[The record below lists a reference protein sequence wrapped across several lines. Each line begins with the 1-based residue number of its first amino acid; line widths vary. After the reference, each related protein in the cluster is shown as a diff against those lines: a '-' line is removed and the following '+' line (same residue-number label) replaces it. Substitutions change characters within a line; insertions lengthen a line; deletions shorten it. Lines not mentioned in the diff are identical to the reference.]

1 MAGKV
6 RNLLNRDGRYFA
18 RLVIP
23 KELRPFMDGKSELRT
38 ALGPDYRTALKLLP
52 GAVATLQHNIALGER
67 RAVEAGTKPV
77 TVGRYPLAAD
87 QIALRNYQSQIAF
100 DEQLRNSD
108 ARYASFGYVDETLVA
123 KLKDGIIGSLDNVEL
138 AALVGTRIERFRRLG
153 NTTAEVGS
161 DEWRTL
167 ARAMCI
173 SEYEALARAAERDE
187 GDFTG
192 QPSHPMLA
200 QAKIEEPPLPAKRV
214 AFRSIIDTE
223 AKRRE
228 RGKDAKP
235 FPAKTVKKYLDHA
248 EEFAV
253 WRKSTDAATVTAD
266 EGKRWVEAMQDAGV
280 NGNRTVKQKLQNVR
294 TVLNWG
300 RQADPVNFL
309 PAGNPL
315 IGLKTPDYKKTPSY
329 LHAFTIEEATL
340 ILSKARQETKPFL
353 RWIPWLCAYSGMRIS
368 EVAKLRKEDFFKAGE
383 RWFWKVTTVGA
394 RTLKNESSERRI
406 PVHKALLDEGF
417 IVFVEK
423 APSGLLFRGQTKD
436 EINLQARIGDW
447 VRDLITV
454 EDRPDLKPSHGWRHL
469 FEDLCRRDRVQEEA
483 RFYITGRSDGR
494 SQEMYGRSDVMLP
507 GLADAMDQI
516 VPLQIDHVV

>member
-23 KELRPFMDGKSELRT
+23 KELRPFMDGKTELRK

-67 RAVEAGTKPV
+67 RAVAAGTKAV
-77 TVGRYPLAAD
+77 TVGRYPLAND
-87 QIALRNYQSQIAF
+87 QIALRNYNDRLSQ
-100 DEQLRNSD
+100 DEALRN
-108 ARYASFGYVDETLVA
+108 AGPQWASRPIDDGFVA
-123 KLKDGIIGSLDNVEL
+123 DLRRGIAGQLTDSEL
-138 AALVGTRIERFRRLG
+138 AALVGHRIDHFRQIG
-153 NTTAEVGS
+153 NTTAEQGS
-161 DEWRTL
+161 DEWRAL
-167 ARAMCI
+167 ARAVCI
-173 SEYEALARAAERDE
+173 SEYEALARSAERDD

-200 QAKIEEPPLPAKRV
+200 QAKIEEPPCPAKAV
-214 AFRSIIDTE
+214 TFNSIIDAE
-223 AKRRE
+223 VKRRE

-235 FPAKTVKKYLDHA
+235 FPAKTVSKYRDHA
-248 EEFAV
+248 DAFAK
-253 WRKSTDAATVTAD
+253 WRKSTDATTVTAD
-266 EGKRWVEAMQDAGV
+266 EGKRWVEAMQDAGQ
-280 NGNRTVKQKLQNVR
+280 NSNRTVKQKLQNVR

-329 LHAFTIEEATL
+329 LHAFTIDEAKL
-340 ILSKARQETKPFL
+340 VLSKTRQETKPYL

-368 EVAKLRKEDFFKAGE
+368 EVAKLRKEDFFKVGE
-383 RWFWKVTTVGA
+383 RWFWKVTTVGG
-394 RTLKNESSERRI
+394 RTLKNESGERRI
-406 PVHKALLDEGF
+406 PVHKALVDEGF
-417 IVFVEK
+417 MAFVDK
-423 APSGLLFRGQTKD
+423 APSGLLFRGETKD
-436 EINLQARIGDW
+436 DIHIQPRVSAW

-454 EDRPDLKPSHGWRHL
+454 EKRPNLKPNHGWRHL

-483 RFYITGRSDGR
+483 RHYITGRSDGH

-516 VPLQIDHVV
+516 APFQIDDLTA

>member
-23 KELRPFMDGKSELRT
+23 KEIRPFMDGKTELRT
-38 ALGPDYRTALKLLP
+38 ALGPDYRTALRLLP
-52 GAVATLQHNIALGER
+52 GAVADLQHKIALGER
-67 RAVEAGTKPV
+67 RAIEAGTKPV

-87 QIALRNYQSQIAF
+87 QIALRNYQARLAF
-100 DEQLRNSD
+100 DDAARND
-108 ARYASFGYVDETLVA
+108 WRYASVGVDDLFAA
-123 KLKDGIIGSLDNVEL
+123 KLREGMAGRLNDAELVEL
-138 AALVGTRIERFRRLG
+138 VGARIERYRHLG
-153 NTTAEVGS
+153 NTTAEMGS
-161 DEWRTL
+161 DEWRTV

-173 SEYEALARAAERDE
+173 SEYEALSRVAERDE

-200 QAKIEEPPLPAKRV
+200 QAKIEEPLPPATRV
-214 AFRSIIDTE
+214 TFGSIIDAE
-223 AKRRE
+223 VKRRE

-235 FPAKTVKKYLDHA
+235 FPAKTVKKYRDHA
-248 EEFAV
+248 DAFAS
-253 WRKSTDAATVTAD
+253 WRNSTDAATVTAD
-266 EGKRWVEAMQDAGV
+266 EGKRWVEAMQDAGA

-300 RQADPVNFL
+300 RQADPLNFL

-315 IGLKTPDYKKTPSY
+315 IGLKSPDYTKTPSY
-329 LHAFTIEEATL
+329 LHAFTIEEAKL
-340 ILSKARQETKPFL
+340 ILSKTRQETKPFL

-368 EVAKLRKEDFFKAGE
+368 EVAKLRKEDFFKAGD
-383 RWFWKVTTVGA
+383 RWFWKVTTAGG

-406 PVHKALLDEGF
+406 PVHKALIDEGLM
-417 IVFVEK
+417 IFVDK
-423 APSGLLFRGQTKD
+423 APSGLLFRGETKD
-436 EINLQARIGDW
+436 DIDLQPRVSEW
-447 VRDLITV
+447 VRGFITG
-454 EDRPDLKPSHGWRHL
+454 EDRPDLKPNHGWRHL

-483 RFYITGRSDGR
+483 RYYITGRSDGR

-516 VPLQIDHVV
+516 APLQIDQTN

>member
-1 MAGKV
+1 MGSEMAGKV
-6 RNLLNRDGRYFA
+6 RHLLNRDGRYFA

-23 KELRPFMDGKSELRT
+23 QELRPFMDGKTELRT
-38 ALGPDYRTALKLLP
+38 ALGPDYRTALKNLP
-52 GAVATLQHNIALGER
+52 GAVALLQHDIALGER
-67 RAVEAGTKPV
+67 RAVAAGKKSV
-77 TVGRYPLAAD
+77 TIGRYPLAND
-87 QIALRNYQSQIAF
+87 QIAFRNYHDRLAQDEALRNAGPQW
-100 DEQLRNSD
+100 
-108 ARYASFGYVDETLVA
+108 
-123 KLKDGIIGSLDNVEL
+123 GSLSIDDGFVADLRRGIAGQLSDDEL
-138 AALVGTRIERFRRLG
+138 AGLVGHRIEHFRLIG
-153 NTTAEVGS
+153 NTTAEHGS
-161 DEWRTL
+161 EEWRSL
-167 ARAMCI
+167 ARAVCI
-173 SEYEALARAAERDE
+173 SEYEAVARTAERDE

-192 QPSHPMLA
+192 KPSHPLMVD
-200 QAKIEEPPLPAKRV
+200 AKIEESPSPVRRV
-214 AFRSIIDTE
+214 TFESIINAE
-223 AKRRE
+223 VKRRE

-235 FPAKTVKKYLDHA
+235 FPAKTVKKYRDHA
-248 EEFAV
+248 NAFAK
-253 WRKSTDAATVTAD
+253 WRKSTDANTVTAD
-266 EGKRWVEAMQDAGV
+266 EGKRWVEAMQDAGE

-329 LHAFTIEEATL
+329 LHAFTIEEAKL
-340 ILSKARQETKPFL
+340 VLSKARLETKPFL

-368 EVAKLRKEDFFKAGE
+368 EVATLRKEDFFQVGE
-383 RWFWKVTTVGA
+383 RWFWKVTTAGG

-417 IVFVEK
+417 IVFVDK

-436 EINLQARIGDW
+436 EINLQARVGDW

-454 EDRPDLKPSHGWRHL
+454 EDRPELKPNHGWRHL

-483 RFYITGRSDGR
+483 RYYITGRTDGR

-516 VPLQIDHVV
+516 VPLEIV

>member
-1 MAGKV
+1 
-6 RNLLNRDGRYFA
+6 
-18 RLVIP
+18 
-23 KELRPFMDGKSELRT
+23 MDGKTELRT

-52 GAVATLQHNIALGER
+52 GAVADLQHKIALGEG

-77 TVGRYPLAAD
+77 TVGRYPLAVD
-87 QIALRNYQSQIAF
+87 QIALRNYHHRLAQ
-100 DEQLRNSD
+100 DEALRNK
-108 ARYASFGYVDETLVA
+108 GPQW
-123 KLKDGIIGSLDNVEL
+123 GSLTIDDGFAADLRRGIAGQLSDSEL
-138 AALVGTRIERFRRLG
+138 ANLVGHRIERFRLVG
-153 NTTAEVGS
+153 NTTAEQGS
-161 DEWRTL
+161 DEWRAL
-167 ARAMCI
+167 ARAVCI
-173 SEYEALARAAERDE
+173 SEYEALARVAERDE

-200 QAKIEEPPLPAKRV
+200 SAKIEEPPCPAKAV
-214 AFRSIIDTE
+214 TFESIINAE
-223 AKRRE
+223 VKRRE

-235 FPAKTVKKYLDHA
+235 FPAKTVAKYRDHA
-248 EEFAV
+248 SAFAM
-253 WRKSTDAATVTAD
+253 WRKSTDASTVTAD
-266 EGKRWVEAMQDAGV
+266 EGKRWVEAMQDAGA

-315 IGLKTPDYKKTPSY
+315 IGLKTPDYTKTPSY
-329 LHAFTIEEATL
+329 LHAFTIEEAKL

-353 RWIPWLCAYSGMRIS
+353 RWTPWLCAYSGMRIS
-368 EVAKLRKEDFFKAGE
+368 EVAKLRKGDFFKVGE
-383 RWFWKVTTVGA
+383 RWFWKVTTVGG

-406 PVHKALLDEGF
+406 PVHKALIDEGLMT
-417 IVFVEK
+417 FVEK
-423 APSGLLFRGQTKD
+423 APAGLLFRGETKD
-436 EINLQARIGDW
+436 EIDIQPRASAW
-447 VRDLITV
+447 VRSLITV
-454 EDRPDLKPSHGWRHL
+454 AERPDLKPNHGWRHL

-516 VPLQIDHVV
+516 APFQLDHLP